1 MISLPYHMIT
11 ILFTI
16 FSKPAIP
23 TSTSFF
29 KFKVLYNRY
38 IIIEPLIRILM
49 RMYCVCVYSEQSRF
63 WSNIIPKTV
72 EMALSSN
79 LLMNVYFEKY
89 LEEPIADFRSRL
101 GIQLAVEDT
110 DVESIPMNTNP
121 EHNTKQSELT

>member
-1 MISLPYHMIT
+1 
-11 ILFTI
+11 
-16 FSKPAIP
+16 
-23 TSTSFF
+23 
-29 KFKVLYNRY
+29 
-38 IIIEPLIRILM
+38 M
-49 RMYCVCVYSEQSRF
+49 RMYCVCVYSEQNRF
-63 WSNIIPKTV
+63 WGNIIPKTV

-121 EHNTKQSELT
+121 EHDTKQTEQT